1 MSNNLKEE
9 INSFFNIATWLS
21 NNLEKL
27 FEYSEDLKDYSI
39 EDYKSWDIFDN
50 GISIE
55 YINQETGD
63 EDIVLIK
70 KEKIY
75 EAIKKDILKN
85 NVKSF

>member
-1 MSNNLKEE
+1 MNNLKKE
-9 INSFFNIATWLS
+9 IDSFFNIAAGLS

-27 FEYSEDLKDYSI
+27 FEYSEELKGYSM

-55 YINQETGD
+55 YINQKTGD
-63 EDIVLIK
+63 EEIVFIN

-75 EAIKKDILKN
+75 EAMKKDILKN
-85 NVKSF
+85 NIKEF

>member
-1 MSNNLKEE
+1 MNSNLNDK
-9 INSFFNIATWLS
+9 IDNFFNVGFWLS

-39 EDYKSWDIFDN
+39 EDYKSWDFFED

-55 YINQETGD
+55 YINKDTND
-63 EDIVLIK
+63 EEIAFIG

-75 EAIKKDILKN
+75 KAMEKDLLKE
-85 NVKSF
+85 NVENF